1 MPLFFLS
8 YYIVDNKF
16 KNLCIFLYSLGFYF
30 FACFDHP
37 EYFLIFIF
45 SLMVNYI
52 IAIQIEIVDYEKR
65 PLLLVVALIYN
76 FSILFVFKYFD
87 FFIDII
93 HSLNSGSD
101 IKKLNLVLPIGI
113 SFYTFQ
119 IVSYVVDVY
128 NKKINAEVN
137 FVNFATYV
145 SMFPQLIAGPIVRY
159 SDLMGQIKSERDV
172 KIDDIINGFTIFV
185 FGLSSKVIVANML
198 SLVSVD
204 LDKYGLETI
213 STLTAWGVAI
223 SSSMQMYFDF
233 FGYSLMAIGLG
244 KMMGFDI
251 VENFKDPF
259 LSRSVEEYWRRWH
272 ISLSTWF
279 RDYLLYPLQMS
290 APIRSLRKFLKSTF
304 DFKTS
309 NLVVNLIAI
318 FVVWIATGLWHG
330 ANYNFILWGLYF
342 YIFLSIEQIFLS
354 KILKRFEA
362 FSHIYLIIVIIISFV
377 IFFNEDLSSI
387 KLMLKKMFLIDSN
400 LIGKDFFNIIIN
412 NIKQIILGIVCVLRL
427 PNIIYDRI
435 KKYKILRVLIVVLL
449 LSLSIYIIYR
459 GYNDPFMYFRF

>member
-1 MPLFFLS
+1 
-8 YYIVDNKF
+8 
-16 KNLCIFLYSLGFYF
+16 
-30 FACFDHP
+30 
-37 EYFLIFIF
+37 
-45 SLMVNYI
+45 
-52 IAIQIEIVDYEKR
+52 
-65 PLLLVVALIYN
+65 
-76 FSILFVFKYFD
+76 
-87 FFIDII
+87 
-93 HSLNSGSD
+93 
-101 IKKLNLVLPIGI
+101 
-113 SFYTFQ
+113 
-119 IVSYVVDVY
+119 
-128 NKKINAEVN
+128 
-137 FVNFATYV
+137 
-145 SMFPQLIAGPIVRY
+145 MFPQLIAGPIVRY

-290 APIRSLRKFLKSTF
+290 APIRNLRKFLKSTF

-309 NLVVNLIAI
+309 NLIVNLITI